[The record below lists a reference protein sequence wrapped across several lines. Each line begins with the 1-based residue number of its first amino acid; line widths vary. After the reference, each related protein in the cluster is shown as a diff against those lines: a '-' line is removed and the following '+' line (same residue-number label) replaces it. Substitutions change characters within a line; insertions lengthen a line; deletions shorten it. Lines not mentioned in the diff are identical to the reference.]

1 MEFFGLIGEKLG
13 HSLSEV
19 IHTRL
24 FQLESLPAAYKL
36 MEVER
41 DRLNEVGP
49 AIRLLAFKGIN
60 VTIPY
65 KELVVPQLD
74 EVDISAQHLGAVNTI
89 KNAGGRLT
97 GYNTDVYGL
106 MEMFRYHGI
115 GIKGKPAVVL
125 GSGGAAKAAL
135 QALHESGASQMF
147 VASRSPEGKTS
158 PFPNTAFISYDA
170 LRSVAG
176 GVLLNATPV
185 GMWPKV
191 EASPV
196 SADIVSLFD
205 AVVDTIYNPWETQLL
220 SIARGQ
226 NKPCCNGLYML
237 VAQAVKAE
245 EIFWERPFPS
255 HTTDTIY
262 RELAERL
269 TYKGGV

>member
-24 FQLESLPAAYKL
+24 FELLSLPAAYKL
-36 MEVER
+36 MEIKREQ
-41 DRLNEVGP
+41 LHEVGL
-49 AIRLLAFKGIN
+49 AIRLLNFKGIN

-65 KELVVPQLD
+65 KELVVPQLNA
-74 EVDISAQHLGAVNTI
+74 VDVSARHLMAVNTI
-89 KNAGGRLT
+89 KNENGKLT

-106 MEMFRYHGI
+106 MEMFRHHGI
-115 GIKGKPAVVL
+115 EIAGKPAVVL

-135 QALHESGASQMF
+135 QALYEMGAIQMF

-158 PFPNTAFISYDA
+158 PFPNTTYIDYLQLNDI
-170 LRSVAG
+170 AG

-191 EASPV
+191 DTSPV
-196 SADIVSLFD
+196 TRDIVSRFD

-220 SIARGQ
+220 ATAKEQG
-226 NKPCCNGLYML
+226 KPHCNGFYML

-245 EIFWERPFPS
+245 EIFWDMSFPS
-255 HTTDTIY
+255 HITDTIY
-262 RELAERL
+262 QELASNL
-269 TYKGGV
+269 QHKGGV